1 MAMPFINGGRRSISG
16 IGLSIAATGFSQQVN
31 VRIARMSRS
40 PYAEGA
46 LKALPV
52 IISAGPFAVL
62 FGAVAVSNGQTV
74 AEAALMS
81 ATVYAGASQLVGIE
95 LFGQAVP
102 MWIVVL
108 SILAVNFRHILY
120 SAALTPFIDHYTIP
134 QKLLSFFLL
143 TDPQF
148 AESVARGESG
158 REVSFPWYFGFGA
171 TIYIPWVAMSAL
183 GGALGSVIG
192 NPADWGIDVLL
203 PIYFLGLVLG
213 FRKRGNFLLIV
224 AVSAVVSV
232 AAQHVVGTPWHISIG
247 ALAGVLLAALM
258 PLPPT
263 AKPAE
268 EKAR

>member
-1 MAMPFINGGRRSISG
+1 M
-16 IGLSIAATGFSQQVN
+16 
-31 VRIARMSRS
+31 MSRS
-40 PYAEGA
+40 SFAQGA

-62 FGAVAVSNGQTV
+62 FGAVAVANGQTV

-95 LFGQAVP
+95 LFGKAVP

-120 SAALTPFIDHYTIP
+120 SAALTPFIDHFTLP

-158 REVSFPWYFGFGA
+158 KDVSFPWYFGFGA
-171 TIYIPWVAMSAL
+171 MIYVPWVAMTAV
-183 GGALGSVIG
+183 GGALGSVMG

-224 AVSAVVSV
+224 AVSAVVSIV
-232 AAQHVVGTPWHISIG
+232 AEHLIGSPWHISVG
-247 ALAGVLLAALM
+247 ALAGVLIAALM
-258 PLPPT
+258 PLSPDGQSN
-263 AKPAE
+263 E
-268 EKAR
+268 EKAQ